1 MYSSDYP
8 HGGCRFPSSVDIA
21 LGVARAAGRGDVHQA
36 RQRQRPTLPEDVTAD
51 GQATRFLQRH
61 LARRVTDADPRAD
74 GRRDAKAAEA
84 IDGFVEWRD
93 GYDGLTYWGFV
104 VFASPEAA
112 LAWKGHPTHGAIHQ
126 QGEDSV
132 YSAFGTQVF
141 ELVREGELAAR

>member
-1 MYSSDYP
+1 MVKQLVSFNATLLDGS
-8 HGGCRFPSSVDIA
+8 RM
-21 LGVARAAGRGDVHQA
+21 
-36 RQRQRPTLPEDVTAD
+36 PTHEQMVVGMRKL
-51 GQATRFLQRH
+51 
-61 LARRVTDADPRAD
+61 
-74 GRRDAKAAEA
+74 AEA

-141 ELVREGELAAR
+141 ELVREASWQRDEVGPHAHG

>member
-1 MYSSDYP
+1 MVKQLVSFNATLFDGS
-8 HGGCRFPSSVDIA
+8 RM
-21 LGVARAAGRGDVHQA
+21 
-36 RQRQRPTLPEDVTAD
+36 PTHEQMVVGMRKL
-51 GQATRFLQRH
+51 
-61 LARRVTDADPRAD
+61 
-74 GRRDAKAAEA
+74 AEA

-104 VFASPEAA
+104 VFTSPEAA

-141 ELVREGELAAR
+141 ELVREASWQRDEVGPHAHG

>member
-1 MYSSDYP
+1 MTTQLVSFSATLLDQ
-8 HGGCRFPSSVDIA
+8 S
-21 LGVARAAGRGDVHQA
+21 LM
-36 RQRQRPTLPEDVTAD
+36 PTHEQMVV
-51 GQATRFLQRH
+51 GM
-61 LARRVTDADPRAD
+61 
-74 GRRDAKAAEA
+74 RDLAEA

-126 QGEDSV
+126 QGEAAV

-141 ELVREGELAAR
+141 ELVRGANWQRDEVGTDADG